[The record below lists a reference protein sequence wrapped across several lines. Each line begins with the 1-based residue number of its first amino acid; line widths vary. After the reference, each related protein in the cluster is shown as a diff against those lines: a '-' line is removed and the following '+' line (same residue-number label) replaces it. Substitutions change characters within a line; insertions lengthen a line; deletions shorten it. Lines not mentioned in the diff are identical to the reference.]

1 MVTSTPELALRARWV
16 LPVASPPIANG
27 LLVVHGSKIVSVG
40 VYSGG
45 PARDLGDVALLPG
58 LVNAHTHLEFSGL
71 AAPLGTPGM
80 SLPAWIRHTVSARR
94 ATDSV
99 EHDAAVAQG
108 LRESPAAGTTTVGEI
123 ATRDWRAMEPQAAP
137 LTPDVRMFFELIA
150 PVVARVPAALTA
162 AGQFARVTRSP
173 NILPGLSPH
182 APYTVHPQLLDGLV
196 ELAGRFQIPL
206 AMHLAESPEELE
218 LLRSGGGPFAE
229 LLREFGAWDAN
240 PTARYPQV
248 LDYLRQLAEAP
259 RSLVIHGN
267 YLDDQDVEFL
277 SAQAATMTV
286 VYCPRTHHFFRHP
299 RYPLARLLKA
309 GVALALGTD
318 SRASNPDLSL
328 FDELRFV
335 AAEHPDVD
343 PATLLRLAT
352 FGGAQALGLSEGVGT
367 LEPGKRANFAI
378 VQLGEQAADPHAAVL
393 ASTAR
398 VRQVWIGGELAHSD

>member
-1 MVTSTPELALRARWV
+1 MVISTPELALRARWV
-16 LPVASPPIANG
+16 LPVASPPIADG
-27 LLVVHGSKIVSVG
+27 LIVVRGSEIVSVG
-40 VYSGG
+40 VYSGE
-45 PARDLGDVALLPG
+45 PARDLGDVAILPG

-80 SLPAWIRHTVSARR
+80 PLPTWIRHTVSARR
-94 ATDSV
+94 ATDPA
-99 EHDAAVAQG
+99 EHDGAVTQG
-108 LRESPAAGTTTVGEI
+108 LRESLAASTTTVGEI
-123 ATRDWRAMEPQAAP
+123 ATRDWRESDPQVAR
-137 LTPDVRMFFELIA
+137 LKPDVRIFFELIA
-150 PVVARVPAALTA
+150 PVVQRVPAALVA
-162 AGQFARVTRSP
+162 AEQFARGTTSS

-182 APYTVHPQLLDGLV
+182 APYTVHPQLLSGLV

-229 LLREFGAWDAN
+229 LLRDFGAWDAD
-240 PTARYPQV
+240 PAARYPQV
-248 LDYLRQLAEAP
+248 LDYLRQLAGAP

-267 YLDDQDVEFL
+267 YLDDQEIEFL
-277 SAQAATMTV
+277 SVHAATMTV
-286 VYCPRTHHFFRHP
+286 VYCPRTHHFFGHP
-299 RYPLARLLKA
+299 RYPLARLLNA

-335 AAEHPDVD
+335 AAEHTDVE

-352 FGGAQALGLSEGVGT
+352 LGGAQALGLADRIGT
-367 LEPGKRANFAI
+367 LEPGKRANFAV
-378 VQLGEQAADPHAAVL
+378 VQLGERVADPHAAIL

-398 VRQVWIGGELAHSD
+398 VRQVWIGGELAHTD